1 MTILIAPPLSQTPIS
16 RHQHDCF
23 ELLKPTLRDEK
34 AAAILASAM
43 ALAPYLDQLYRK
55 NITLLSTLANGGIE
69 TIHATI
75 AEAKDTLRDRLNA
88 TTNHDQAMIAI
99 RLFRQQI
106 NTAVTIS
113 DLLDLAPVSEQ
124 MHWLSEAADYASS
137 TLIAWLEHQ
146 ARASNRLKSNARWCV
161 LAMGKLG
168 SGELNFSS
176 DIDVI
181 ILYDCPP
188 DDQES
193 GRVFVDLTRQ
203 FTNIMTKPTADGIG
217 WRVDLRLRPNP
228 SVTPVAIRTDN
239 AISYY
244 ESLART
250 WERVAFIRA
259 RHIAGDPQLAKEF
272 LSEIEPFIWRRYLD
286 YTVIDDMRMMLQREP
301 KSNDLLGFNVK
312 KGQGGIRSI
321 EFAVHVQQLIAG
333 GREQQ
338 LRNRSTVVALEA
350 LAEHQ
355 WISKDE
361 AMVLITCYYALR
373 RLEHRIQMMHDAHSH
388 QLPRQE
394 EKLTEL
400 AQFCGHAD
408 NASFRTAIHDLCAQ
422 VISNTK
428 GVSQKLGVEPNGNA
442 DGQKLTLALLL
453 DQDDD
458 SNAVTLAL
466 SDLGFT
472 DVNSIIPTCRNWM
485 AGQIPA
491 TQSDR
496 ARDILG
502 RILPALLIQI
512 STADNPDQAFH
523 AFVRLVENLPIGV
536 QFFSLLEGNPNIA
549 KVIATV
555 LVASPRMADSLSNHT
570 ELVDDLLYEGFWH
583 PIDTDLTRM
592 TSELSSAMK
601 MAKSHEASLD
611 ALRVKLRHWRFRV
624 HVHMVTS
631 VIEPSEAG
639 QFLSLIAEAAITAA
653 LPIARQRIEDRF
665 GQLKDGALIIVA
677 MGRLGAMEMT
687 SSSDLDLVFIHHTPD
702 GAMTD
707 GDKSIPGSLYFT
719 RIGQEI
725 INILTAPTSEGH
737 AYEVDM
743 RLRPSGKS
751 GPVTIAFDRF
761 ASYQMDNA
769 WTWEHM
775 ALIRARIITGFQHDD
790 LATQIENCLANV
802 MKIERSKSR
811 VIADARDM
819 RQRIAKHHQPR
830 SGHDLRLITGGL
842 IDLDFFAQMMQLMH
856 PLENGQRLGQAT
868 AAIASLGM
876 RQIISAKEADTLA
889 KSCQV
894 LMDLNQMMRL
904 TMISVH
910 EQKPENSLPIPL
922 VERFGIHTVLELDQ
936 LVAQHANRIASITD
950 HSLQNVLDQNTEK

>member
-1 MTILIAPPLSQTPIS
+1 MMTMLIAPPLVKTNPS
-16 RHQHDCF
+16 RHQQECLD
-23 ELLKPTLRDEK
+23 LLASVISHQET
-34 AAAILASAM
+34 AAILASAM

-55 NITLLSTLANGGIE
+55 NIDLLTRLANGGPEDIN
-69 TIHATI
+69 TAITQAR
-75 AEAKDTLRDRLNA
+75 EAFEASLNNA
-88 TTNHDQAMIAI
+88 TNHDQAMVAV

-106 NTAVTIS
+106 NTTVTMS
-113 DLLDLAPVSEQ
+113 DLLDRAPASDQ
-124 MHWLSEAADYASS
+124 MRWLSEAADHTSAA
-137 TLIAWLEHQ
+137 LISWLEHQ
-146 ARASNRLKSNARWCV
+146 VRASGRLHQDARWCV
-161 LAMGKLG
+161 LALGKLG

-176 DIDVI
+176 DIDLI

-188 DDQES
+188 EDQES
-193 GRVFVDLTRQ
+193 GRIFVDLTRQ

-259 RHIAGDPQLAKEF
+259 RHIAGDDHLAKQF

-286 YTVIDDMRMMLQREP
+286 YTVIDDMRLMLQREQRP
-301 KSNDLLGFNVK
+301 DDLLGFNVK

-333 GREQQ
+333 GRENR
-338 LRNRSTVVALEA
+338 LRNRSTVIALTA
-350 LAEHQ
+350 LAEQQ
-355 WISKDE
+355 WMAKDE
-361 AMVLITCYYALR
+361 AAILINSYYALR

-408 NASFRTAIHDLCAQ
+408 NADFRAAIHDLCLQ
-422 VISNTK
+422 VTKNTQ
-428 GVSQKLGVEPNGNA
+428 GVSQKLGVDDN
-442 DGQKLTLALLL
+442 DDDDKQTLTLALLL

-466 SDLGFT
+466 SDLGFN

-512 STADNPDQAFH
+512 SGADNPDQAFH

-555 LVASPRMADSLSNHT
+555 LVASPQMADSLSNHT
-570 ELVDDLLYEGFWH
+570 ELVDDLLYEEFWH
-583 PIDTDLTRM
+583 PIDTDIMRM
-592 TSELSSAMK
+592 TEELSSAMM

-631 VIEPSEAG
+631 VIEPFEAG
-639 QFLSLIAEAAITAA
+639 QILSAIAEAAITAA
-653 LPIARQRIEDRF
+653 LPIAQSRINERF
-665 GQLKDGALIIVA
+665 GHLNEGALIIIA

-687 SSSDLDLVFIHHTPD
+687 SSSDLDLVFIHQTPE

-707 GDKSIPGSLYFT
+707 GEKPIPGSLYFT

-725 INILTAPTSEGH
+725 INILTAPTSEGY

-775 ALIRARIITGFQHDD
+775 ALVRARIITGFNHDD
-790 LATQIENCLANV
+790 LARQIEHCLASV
-802 MKIERSKSR
+802 MKIKRTKSR
-811 VIADARDM
+811 VISDAREM
-819 RQRIAKHHQPR
+819 RQRIAKHHHPR
-830 SGHDLRLITGGL
+830 SGHDLRLISGGL

-856 PLENGQRLGQAT
+856 PLENGQRIGQAA
-868 AAIASLGM
+868 AAIASLGS
-876 RQIISAKEADTLA
+876 RHIISSEDTEILS
-889 KSCQV
+889 KSAQV

-904 TMISVH
+904 TMIRVH
-910 EQKPENSLPIPL
+910 EQKPENPLPAPL
-922 VERFGIHTVLELDQ
+922 IERFGIHTVAELDQ
-936 LVAQHANRIASITD
+936 LVAHHAGLIATLTD
-950 HSLQNVLDQNTEK
+950 KHLQNMVAKDKK

>member
-1 MTILIAPPLSQTPIS
+1 
-16 RHQHDCF
+16 
-23 ELLKPTLRDEK
+23 
-34 AAAILASAM
+34 
-43 ALAPYLDQLYRK
+43 
-55 NITLLSTLANGGIE
+55 
-69 TIHATI
+69 
-75 AEAKDTLRDRLNA
+75 
-88 TTNHDQAMIAI
+88 
-99 RLFRQQI
+99 
-106 NTAVTIS
+106 
-113 DLLDLAPVSEQ
+113 
-124 MHWLSEAADYASS
+124 
-137 TLIAWLEHQ
+137 
-146 ARASNRLKSNARWCV
+146 
-161 LAMGKLG
+161 
-168 SGELNFSS
+168 
-176 DIDVI
+176 
-181 ILYDCPP
+181 
-188 DDQES
+188 
-193 GRVFVDLTRQ
+193 
-203 FTNIMTKPTADGIG
+203 
-217 WRVDLRLRPNP
+217 
-228 SVTPVAIRTDN
+228 
-239 AISYY
+239 
-244 ESLART
+244 
-250 WERVAFIRA
+250 
-259 RHIAGDPQLAKEF
+259 
-272 LSEIEPFIWRRYLD
+272 
-286 YTVIDDMRMMLQREP
+286 
-301 KSNDLLGFNVK
+301 
-312 KGQGGIRSI
+312 
-321 EFAVHVQQLIAG
+321 
-333 GREQQ
+333 
-338 LRNRSTVVALEA
+338 
-350 LAEHQ
+350 
-355 WISKDE
+355 
-361 AMVLITCYYALR
+361 
-373 RLEHRIQMMHDAHSH
+373 
-388 QLPRQE
+388 
-394 EKLTEL
+394 
-400 AQFCGHAD
+400 
-408 NASFRTAIHDLCAQ
+408 
-422 VISNTK
+422 
-428 GVSQKLGVEPNGNA
+428 
-442 DGQKLTLALLL
+442 
-453 DQDDD
+453 
-458 SNAVTLAL
+458 
-466 SDLGFT
+466 
-472 DVNSIIPTCRNWM
+472 
-485 AGQIPA
+485 
-491 TQSDR
+491 
-496 ARDILG
+496 
-502 RILPALLIQI
+502 
-512 STADNPDQAFH
+512 
-523 AFVRLVENLPIGV
+523 VENLPIGV

-583 PIDTDLTRM
+583 PIDTDLTQM

-790 LATQIENCLANV
+790 LAIQIENCLANV

-876 RQIISAKEADTLA
+876 HQIISAKEADTLA

>member
-1 MTILIAPPLSQTPIS
+1 MTKLIAPPLSPS
-16 RHQHDCF
+16 PVNRHQQECL
-23 ELLKPTLRDEK
+23 ELLQSTVTNEK
-34 AAAILASAM
+34 TAAILASAM
-43 ALAPYLDQLYRK
+43 TLAPYLDQLYRK
-55 NITLLSTLANGGIE
+55 NIALLANLANGDVE
-69 TIHATI
+69 TIHTAMTQ
-75 AEAKDTLRDRLNA
+75 AKEAFQDRLNK

-106 NTAVTIS
+106 NTAVTLS

-124 MHWLSEAADYASS
+124 MCWLSEAADDASS
-137 TLIAWLEHQ
+137 ALIAWLEQQ
-146 ARASNRLKSNARWCV
+146 ARTSKRLNDQARWCV

-176 DIDVI
+176 DIDLI
-181 ILYDCPP
+181 ILYDCPTN
-188 DDQES
+188 DQDS

-259 RHIAGDPQLAKEF
+259 RHIAGDAQLAREF

-301 KSNDLLGFNVK
+301 KPDDLLGFNVK

-333 GREQQ
+333 GREER
-338 LRNRSTVVALEA
+338 LRNRSTVIALEA
-350 LAEHQ
+350 LAEQQ
-355 WISKDE
+355 WIPKDE
-361 AMVLITCYYALR
+361 AKILITSYFALR
-373 RLEHRIQMMHDAHSH
+373 QLEHRIQMMHDAHSH

-400 AQFCGHAD
+400 ARFCGHAD
-408 NASFRTAIHDLCAQ
+408 NASFRAALHDLSAK
-422 VISNTK
+422 VSANTK
-428 GVSQKLGVEPNGNA
+428 GVSEKLGGIPYEHA

-458 SNAVTLAL
+458 SNAVTMAL

-472 DVNSIIPTCRNWM
+472 DVNSIIPICRNWM

-502 RILPALLIQI
+502 RILPELLIQI

-570 ELVDDLLYEGFWH
+570 ELVDDLLYEEFWH
-583 PIDTDLTRM
+583 PINTDLTRM
-592 TSELSSAMK
+592 TSELSAAM
-601 MAKSHEASLD
+601 MTAKSHEASLD
-611 ALRVKLRHWRFRV
+611 ALRVRLRHWRFRV

-639 QFLSLIAEAAITAA
+639 KFLSLIAEAAISAA
-653 LPIARQRIEDRF
+653 LPIARNRIEARF
-665 GQLKDGALIIVA
+665 GQLKDGALIIMA

-687 SSSDLDLVFIHHTPD
+687 SSSDLDLVFIHHTPE
-702 GAMTD
+702 GAMTE
-707 GDKSIPGSLYFT
+707 GDKPIPGSLYFT

-751 GPVTIAFDRF
+751 GPVTITFDRF

-775 ALIRARIITGFQHDD
+775 ALIRARIISGFQHDD
-790 LATQIENCLANV
+790 LAKQIENCLARV
-802 MKIERSKSR
+802 MKIKRSKSR
-811 VIADARDM
+811 VIADAKDM

-830 SGHDLRLITGGL
+830 SGHDLRLISGGL

-856 PLENGQRLGQAT
+856 PLENGQRFGQAT
-868 AAIASLGM
+868 AAITSLAT
-876 RQIISAKEADTLA
+876 RQILSDKDAETL
-889 KSCQV
+889 SQSSQV

-910 EQKPENSLPIPL
+910 EQKPENPLPIPL
-922 VERFGIHTVLELDQ
+922 VERFGIASVAELDQ
-936 LVAQHANRIASITD
+936 LVAHHAERIASITERI
-950 HSLQNVLDQNTEK
+950 LQNILDKNTEM

>member
-1 MTILIAPPLSQTPIS
+1 MTTLIAPPRSQTHIN
-16 RHQHDCF
+16 RHEQECLD
-23 ELLKPTLRDEK
+23 LLTPSLTNDET
-34 AAAILASAM
+34 AAILASAM

-55 NITLLSTLANGGIE
+55 NIGYLATLANGDVDMID
-69 TIHATI
+69 AAI
-75 AEAKDTLRDRLNA
+75 AEAKNALHDRLNA

-99 RLFRQQI
+99 RMFRQQI
-106 NTAVTIS
+106 NTAVTLS
-113 DLLDLAPVSEQ
+113 DLLDRAPVSEQ
-124 MHWLSEAADYASS
+124 MRWLSDAADYASS
-137 TLIAWLEHQ
+137 TLVAWLEDQ
-146 ARASNRLKSNARWCV
+146 ARASGRLNSNARWCV

-181 ILYDCPP
+181 ILYDCPL

-259 RHIAGDPQLAKEF
+259 RHIAGDSKLAKQF

-286 YTVIDDMRMMLQREP
+286 YTVIDDMRMMLQREQKP
-301 KSNDLLGFNVK
+301 SNLLGFNVK

-333 GREQQ
+333 GREVR
-338 LRNRSTVVALEA
+338 LRNRSTVIALEA
-350 LAEHQ
+350 LAEQQ
-355 WISKDE
+355 WIPKEE
-361 AMVLITCYYALR
+361 AMTLISSYYALR

-408 NASFRTAIHDLCAQ
+408 NASFRAAVHDLSAQ
-422 VISNTK
+422 VDANTK
-428 GVSQKLGVEPNGNA
+428 GVSEKLGGVPDQNL
-442 DGQKLTLALLL
+442 DGQALTLALLL

-502 RILPALLIQI
+502 RILPALLTQI

-555 LVASPRMADSLSNHT
+555 LVASPRMADSLSYHT
-570 ELVDDLLYEGFWH
+570 ELVDDLLYEEFWH
-583 PIDTDLTRM
+583 PIDSDITRM
-592 TSELSSAMK
+592 SAELSSAMM

-611 ALRVKLRHWRFRV
+611 ALRVRLRHWRFRV

-631 VIEPSEAG
+631 VIDPTEAG
-639 QFLSLIAEAAITAA
+639 QILSAIAEAAISAA
-653 LPIARQRIEDRF
+653 LPIARHRIEDRF
-665 GQLKDGALIIVA
+665 GNLKDGALIIVA
-677 MGRLGAMEMT
+677 MGRLGAREMT
-687 SSSDLDLVFIHHTPD
+687 SSSDLDLVFIHQTPD

-707 GDKSIPGSLYFT
+707 GDKPIPGSLYFT

-790 LATQIENCLANV
+790 LTKQIEDCLAQV
-802 MKIERSKSR
+802 MKMARAKAR
-811 VIADARDM
+811 VIADAKEM
-819 RQRIAKHHQPR
+819 RQRIAKHHQPQ

-842 IDLDFFAQMMQLMH
+842 IDLDFFAQMMQLMY

-868 AAIASLGM
+868 AAIASLGS
-876 RQIISAKEADTLA
+876 RQIISTKDADTLSQ
-889 KSCQV
+889 SCQA

-904 TMISVH
+904 TMISLH
-910 EQKPENSLPIPL
+910 EQKPETPLPIPL
-922 VERFGIHTVLELDQ
+922 IERFHIHTVADLDE
-936 LVAQHANRIASITD
+936 LVAYHADCVAVITD
-950 HSLQNVLDQNTEK
+950 KYLQNITAENTEK